1 MKLVELQEDP
11 NTGELV
17 LELDPDTLNQMGWDV
32 GDNIVWTIQEDGSV
46 VLEKNND
53 S

>member
-32 GDNIVWTIQEDGSV
+32 GDNIVWTIQDDGSV
-46 VLEKNND
+46 VLEKSND